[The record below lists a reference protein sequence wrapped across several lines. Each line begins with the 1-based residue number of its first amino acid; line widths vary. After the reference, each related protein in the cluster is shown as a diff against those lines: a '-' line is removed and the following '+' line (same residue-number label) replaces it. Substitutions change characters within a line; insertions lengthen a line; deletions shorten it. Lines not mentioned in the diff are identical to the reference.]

1 MGRKTSWPIHV
12 AEEKAAVNWLF
23 AFERENR
30 PRDSCSSAPR
40 SPYFRAI
47 GPVSYAGSGA
57 RKVCTL
63 LDGLVAVLHLLVSLS
78 LIFLILLHA
87 GRGGGMSD
95 MFGGG
100 MSSGSVGGST
110 VVEKNL
116 DRLTV
121 VLAVGFTITTFW
133 LTWLL
138 AS

>member
-1 MGRKTSWPIHV
+1 
-12 AEEKAAVNWLF
+12 
-23 AFERENR
+23 
-30 PRDSCSSAPR
+30 
-40 SPYFRAI
+40 
-47 GPVSYAGSGA
+47 
-57 RKVCTL
+57 L
-63 LDGLVAVLHLLVSLS
+63 LDSLVAVLHLLVSLS

-121 VLAVGFTITTFW
+121 VLAIGFTITTFW